1 MEKKKLLQAILN
13 EAAQNG
19 IGTVDDL
26 KRVSL
31 RQCEV
36 AMDSMYNDLLFMLL
50 KDSASID
57 FFCKPYDEVDI
68 DYNRT
73 SKEYTVTLPVPVV
86 QTQKNIGVHLVRGV
100 GSNRKFYPTTNED
113 VDLFTDMDESTHYDR
128 TLYVMD
134 GNSKIKLLNFD
145 YTSLNI
151 RRVQLKLIPTFMSYD
166 WSEDVPIPSG
176 RITEVVGIVAKQL
189 LKGKK
194 FLDTSV
200 DGNPT

>member
-1 MEKKKLLQAILN
+1 MEKKKLLQSILN
-13 EAAQNG
+13 EATQNG
-19 IGTVDDL
+19 LGTVDDL

-36 AMDSMYNDLLFMLL
+36 QMDLMYNDLLFMLL

-57 FFCKPYDEVDI
+57 FFCKSYDEVDI

-134 GNSKIKLLNFD
+134 GNSRIKLLNFD
-145 YTSLNI
+145 YASFNI
-151 RRVQLKLIPTFMSYD
+151 RKVQLKLIPTFMSYAWD
-166 WSEDVPIPSG
+166 ADVPIPSG
-176 RITEVVGIVAKQL
+176 RITEIVGIVAKSL
-189 LKGKK
+189 FKGKK
-194 FLDTSV
+194 FLDTSS
-200 DGNPT
+200 DGVSA